1 MEEEEMKAI
10 LREAFGDS
18 SSDSDGEPSSDLRR
32 RVGISDS
39 SDEIA
44 RPLSIFGDSHIWEQI
59 TEINGLWIC
68 RDFLSADQQS
78 SLLSALE
85 KEGYLAEA
93 SHNQVKNPHLHN
105 SICSTVCS
113 NDSSNVCPEVMLVQR
128 ASCGSLVLLYSTI
141 WIIDSNSPL
150 AIASQMVMRLLETNN
165 ATHERVPPQAMRF
178 GDLPPWAL
186 ELSHLIREN
195 ICFSSDFAVGS
206 EKQCLFPSELLWRE
220 PLFNQLIVN
229 MYQPGEGIGAHVDL
243 MRFEDGI
250 AIISLESRCV
260 MHFSSGGRLKI
271 PVLLRPGSLVLM
283 WGEARYLWKHEINR
297 HPGFQIWQGK
307 QVHQKRRTSVTL
319 RRLSQTEQ

>member
-1 MEEEEMKAI
+1 MEEEEMKAV

-18 SSDSDGEPSSDLRR
+18 SSDSDGEPSTGLRR

-85 KEGYLAEA
+85 KDGYLAEA
-93 SHNQVKNPHLHN
+93 SHN
-105 SICSTVCS
+105 
-113 NDSSNVCPEVMLVQR
+113 
-128 ASCGSLVLLYSTI
+128 
-141 WIIDSNSPL
+141 
-150 AIASQMVMRLLETNN
+150 
-165 ATHERVPPQAMRF
+165 QAMRF

-195 ICFSSDFAVGS
+195 VCFSSDFPVAS
-206 EKQCLFPSELLWRE
+206 ENQCLFPSELLWRE

-250 AIISLESRCV
+250 AIISLESPCV
-260 MHFSSGGRLKI
+260 MHFSSSSEGGRFKI
-271 PVLLRPGSLVLM
+271 PLLLSPGSLVLM

-297 HPGFQIWQGK
+297 HPGFQIWEGK
-307 QVHQKRRTSVTL
+307 QLDQKRRTSVTL
-319 RRLSQTEQ
+319 RALSQTEQ